1 VCQFLADYEEEEKV
15 EVEVEVKVDQQIL
28 SLIKLIYNQSLLFL
42 QQRG

>member
-1 VCQFLADYEEEEKV
+1 MCQFLADYEEEEKV

>member
-1 VCQFLADYEEEEKV
+1 MCQFLADYEEEEKV

-42 QQRG
+42 QQRD